1 MALTDRQRALTKRK
15 NLLLAARQFAVIQY
29 PYSAPLITNIHDSA
43 TGALVLPAGG
53 IPIGLHKK
61 SEGGN
66 LSNDQTIN
74 DTESHGVGGP
84 TRQIPTKRVIQLGL
98 SPQETSK
105 VNLENYWGT
114 DWSDVG
120 LDASGAFTASVSD
133 LPQNRLARAVL
144 YGEDDFDGL
153 YIGMGWIG
161 NRVNIAKTDAQ
172 KIVDAE
178 VLMYPWTMNF
188 QTEDALE
195 TPLTLDIFGE
205 GWKRINELVDG
216 GFTPVPTSITIAPP
230 APSLTVSAGAGHT
243 QQFTVTDNNGID
255 RTAASTFVS
264 SAPAKA
270 TVSGTGLGT
279 AVAAGTANVTATY
292 VTVNGDILNAT
303 SAVTVA

>member
-15 NLLLAARQFAVIQY
+15 NLLLAARQFSVIQY
-29 PYSAPLITNIHDSA
+29 SYSAPLITSIHDEA
-43 TGALVLPAGG
+43 TGALVLPVGG
-53 IPIGLHKK
+53 FPIGLHKK

-105 VNLENYWGT
+105 ANLENYWGT
-114 DWSDVG
+114 DWSDVE
-120 LDASGAFTASVSD
+120 LDAGGGFTASVSD

-195 TPLTLDIFGE
+195 TPLTLDIFGP

-216 GFTPVPTSITIAPP
+216 GFTPVPTGITAAPATP
-230 APSLTVSAGAGHT
+230 ALTVTAGAGHT
-243 QQFTVTDNNGID
+243 QQLTVTDNNGID
-255 RTAASTFVS
+255 RTAASTFIS

-270 TVSGTGLGT
+270 TVSAGGLITG
-279 AVAAGTANVTATY
+279 VAAGTANVTATY
-292 VTVNGDILNAT
+292 VTVNGDILT
-303 SAVTVA
+303 SVSAVTVS